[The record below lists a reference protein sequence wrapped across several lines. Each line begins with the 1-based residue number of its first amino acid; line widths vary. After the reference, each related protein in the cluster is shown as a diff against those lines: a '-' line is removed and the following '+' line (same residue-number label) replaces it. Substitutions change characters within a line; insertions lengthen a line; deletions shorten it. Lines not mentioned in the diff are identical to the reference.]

1 MIRTLRRAALAA
13 ALVALPLLASSP
25 AHAHAHSRAAEPRT
39 LPMANAVGILP
50 LADEVR
56 EGYQR
61 TSFRHWN
68 AGQNPTDG
76 CNTRAE
82 VLISEA
88 VDPPEVLAGCRLSGG
103 RWWSYYDARWV
114 TEASGLDVDHMVP
127 LAEAWDSGASQWT
140 AQRREAYANDL
151 DALTSLIA
159 VTAASN
165 RSKAD
170 KDPAEWLPPAE
181 GVTCRYISEWVGT
194 KLRWG
199 LSADAVE
206 FEALTRLAQS
216 CPDTGVTYDPAP

>member
-1 MIRTLRRAALAA
+1 MIKNLRRAALAV
-13 ALVALPLLASSP
+13 ALVVLPLLVSTP
-25 AHAHAHSRAAEPRT
+25 AQAHGRAAEPRT
-39 LPMANAVGILP
+39 LPMATAVGVLP
-50 LADEVR
+50 LAEEVR

-88 VDPPEVLAGCRLSGG
+88 VDPPEILAGCRLSGG

-114 TEASGLDVDHMVP
+114 TEAGGLDVDHMVP

-170 KDPAEWLPPAE
+170 KDPAEWLPPAA

-199 LSADAVE
+199 LTVDTVE
-206 FEALTRLAQS
+206 FEALTRLAQD
-216 CPDTGVTYDPAP
+216 CPDTTVTFDPAP